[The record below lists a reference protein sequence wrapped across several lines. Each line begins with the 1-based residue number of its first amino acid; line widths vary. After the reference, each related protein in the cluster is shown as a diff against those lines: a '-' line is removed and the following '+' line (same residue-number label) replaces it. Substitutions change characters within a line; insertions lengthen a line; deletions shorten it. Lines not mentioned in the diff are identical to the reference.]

1 MENMV
6 SKTIKEPKSKDK
18 VNIPVIGKFPNQIQ
32 FIEVVIEAIELIY
45 LMFFHPIS
53 PRTNLGT

>member
-1 MENMV
+1 MV

-53 PRTNLGT
+53 PHTNLGT